1 MSEVD
6 LWIYERPELRSL
18 VENRGTPMST
28 VEKSVFSRAAFCLCY
43 YLLQRCCFTLIE
55 PVSENWAFD
64 MFQSLNATGTPLTA
78 LETFKPLV
86 VSLLPQIT
94 EDLKAQNLKS
104 ISSKWIN
111 C

>member
-1 MSEVD
+1 
-6 LWIYERPELRSL
+6 
-18 VENRGTPMST
+18 
-28 VEKSVFSRAAFCLCY
+28 
-43 YLLQRCCFTLIE
+43 
-55 PVSENWAFD
+55 

-111 C
+111 LVERV